1 MEVFKSAS
9 VSFVWSAGRCW
20 CKRAIPPATI
30 HPEVIAGIF
39 NCPSSKTDV
48 TGLRL
53 KGSELW
59 SKIRFY
65 ESFWLWL
72 DLQTNNILTNNTLT
86 NNILTNNIL
95 TNNILTNNILT
106 NNILTN
112 KFLANENYS
121 DRQVPGKQTPEKQNT
136 DKQNES
142 WNTP

>member
-1 MEVFKSAS
+1 MEVFKSWS
-9 VSFVWSAGRCW
+9 VSFVWSAGGCW

-39 NCPSSKTDV
+39 NCSSSKTDV
-48 TGLRL
+48 TGLRQ
-53 KGSELW
+53 KGCELW

-72 DLQTNNILTNNTLT
+72 DPQT